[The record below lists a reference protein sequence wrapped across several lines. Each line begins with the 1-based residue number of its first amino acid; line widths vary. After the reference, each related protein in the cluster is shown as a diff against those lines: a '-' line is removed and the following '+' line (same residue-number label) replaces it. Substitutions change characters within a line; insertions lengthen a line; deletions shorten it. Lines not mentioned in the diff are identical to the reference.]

1 MSRKTLLKFA
11 PLALGALVG
20 TAFADDTNVTL
31 YGILDA
37 SVANIQHSFNF
48 DANQPAEGNPLV
60 NKGTQS
66 ATGMFSGGLS
76 PSRWGIKGTEDMG
89 GGVKAFFLLESAIN
103 IGTGTLNNAASA
115 LSHNT
120 SGAGP
125 NVGVDSS
132 LSGQLFARG
141 AYVGVSSAEFGS
153 ISAGRNTP
161 FFLDNIGQTDPLL
174 GSYAFS
180 PIGYSGSY
188 GGGGYTD
195 DARVDNSLKYK
206 ISFDDFGLG
215 LLYKFGG
222 VAGSTSSQGAYGIN
236 LSYTPG
242 SLGVY
247 AGYQQYKDAFS
258 LGNTASPLG
267 GTTVNGAGVVTA
279 VTFPGIIS
287 ATAADTK
294 AFMLSAKYT
303 YDPTKTTIRGGYE
316 REEFE
321 NPSNASNDIA
331 ITSIF
336 GYTISKPN
344 VNAFTSSK
352 KINVFW
358 VGGTQ
363 EVTTAFKISA
373 AWYRA
378 SQNSWTANGDENCG
392 SAHGTLCSGATNYYS
407 LVADYDLSKR
417 TDTYIGIMKD
427 TASGGMASGIVD
439 PGNRIIAVGLRHRF

>member
-11 PLALGALVG
+11 PLALSALVG
-20 TAFADDTNVTL
+20 TAFADDTSVTL

-37 SVANIQHSFNF
+37 SVANVQHSFNF
-48 DANQPAEGNPLV
+48 DANAVTSGNPLV

-89 GGVKAFFLLESAIN
+89 NGIKAFFVLESAIN
-103 IGTGTLNNAASA
+103 INSGTLSNGA
-115 LSHNT
+115 LSLAHNSAST
-120 SGAGP
+120 GP
-125 NVGVDSS
+125 NVSADSS
-132 LSGQLFARG
+132 ISGQLFARG
-141 AYVGVSSAEFGS
+141 AFVGISSADYGS
-153 ISAGRNTP
+153 LSAGRNTP
-161 FFLDNIGQTDPLL
+161 FFLDNIGQVDPML

-180 PIGYSGSY
+180 PLGYSGSY

-206 ISFDDFGLG
+206 LGIGDFGIG

-222 VAGSTSSQGAYGIN
+222 VAGSTSAQGAYGIN
-236 LSYTPG
+236 FSYAPG
-242 SLGVY
+242 PLGVY

-258 LGNTASPLG
+258 LGGSTS
-267 GTTVNGAGVVTA
+267 
-279 VTFPGIIS
+279 GILS

-294 AFMLSAKYT
+294 AFMLAAKYT

-321 NPSNASNDIA
+321 NPSNPGSAAVGTTPASGDLA
-331 ITSIF
+331 INSIYGF
-336 GYTISKPN
+336 TISAPN
-344 VNAFTSSK
+344 VYAFASQK

-358 VGGTQ
+358 IGGTQ
-363 EVTTAFKISA
+363 EITSAFSVSA

-378 SQNSWTANGDENCG
+378 SQNSWSSGKTGSEYCGDAEPHN
-392 SAHGTLCSGATNYYS
+392 TLCSGATNYYS
-407 LVADYDLSKR
+407 LVADYNFSKR
-417 TDTYIGIMKD
+417 TDTYIGVMKD
-427 TASGGMASGIVD
+427 TASGGMAYGIVD